1 MVFSLFL
8 DQFWGGETEENLID
22 MVAGMSIAL
31 NLAKIAP
38 ESFENQSLDVQIGHG
53 TRFAWEDQ
61 ASKICFW
68 LSFRLLGSISVFK

>member
-1 MVFSLFL
+1 MHFALFL

-38 ESFENQSLDVQIGHG
+38 ESFENQSLDVQTVTGPVSHG
-53 TRFAWEDQ
+53 RTRHL
-61 ASKICFW
+61 K
-68 LSFRLLGSISVFK
+68 SVFGYHFDCWG